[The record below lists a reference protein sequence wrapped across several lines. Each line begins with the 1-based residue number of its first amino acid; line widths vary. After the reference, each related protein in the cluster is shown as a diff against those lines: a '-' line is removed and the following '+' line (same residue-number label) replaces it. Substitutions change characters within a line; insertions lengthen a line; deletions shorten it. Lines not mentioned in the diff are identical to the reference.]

1 MQINYGRTKS
11 VIAGFIIA
19 AACLLNLPTAAQQ
32 PGPQAPRGTIS
43 DDDLVKLNQQ
53 IKELKNAT
61 FRAFLRMRLLSW
73 EAIDSAPTR
82 RQAAL
87 QLATQGVTD
96 LCDHQD
102 EVWLPTASSL
112 HESLIKQIKTLQSP
126 EDTAVEP
133 CVFKSESKTSSG
145 SGFSSGIKMLSN
157 PETTAA
163 GMDLVKAAIL
173 SGQVSA
179 DALLGQLLS
188 LNAAQSP
195 QLPELLSTVLTL
207 EEKQPGTLPL
217 RLLPFFTSL
226 FIDRSA
232 PAEITIRFVS
242 VAVRASRLPAEQL
255 ADPIARS
262 SVNQLMNGIIGP
274 ARRFTPAL
282 YPEIASRLNSVDRT
296 ALGRAESRLAAQER
310 IEKATDQLE
319 QLITEADST
328 SDELL
333 KTQYFF
339 RAARLAKERGQ
350 FSKAI
355 DLALKIGNDSHWLNE
370 FLSEIVVLAIK
381 KKSPNDATNAISK
394 LTKPLVKVTAFRLLG
409 EYYGANDDKVKSKDA
424 FTQAAKQLKTVDV
437 SVDKLRSSL
446 TLAESVLKYDPED
459 AYELFRESVKAINT
473 LPAPE
478 KEQEKMG
485 YVKLLPVAEDLIR
498 AFRLL
503 ATQEDQTATTLAT
516 EIKLPELRLSA
527 LSGAYSGREK
537 NP

>member
-1 MQINYGRTKS
+1 MQSHYGRTKS
-11 VIAGFIIA
+11 AIAALIIA
-19 AACLLNLPTAAQQ
+19 AVCLVSLPTAAQQ
-32 PGPQAPRGTIS
+32 PGPQGTVS
-43 DDDLVKLNQQ
+43 DDDFVKLNQQ

-61 FRAFLRMRLLSW
+61 FRAFLRMQLLNW
-73 EAIDSAPTR
+73 AATDSAATR

-87 QLATQGVTD
+87 QLASQGVTD
-96 LCDHQD
+96 LCEHQD
-102 EVWLPTASSL
+102 EVWLPTASWL
-112 HESLIKQIKTLQSP
+112 HEGLIKQIKTLQAP
-126 EDTAVEP
+126 EDTAIEP

-145 SGFSSGIKMLSN
+145 SGFSAGIKMLSN
-157 PETTAA
+157 PETSAA

-173 SGQVSA
+173 SGQVSP
-179 DALLGQLLS
+179 DAMLGQLHS

-226 FIDRSA
+226 FIDKST
-232 PAEITIRFVS
+232 PAEITTRFMS
-242 VAVRASRLPAEQL
+242 VAVRSSRLPAEQL
-255 ADPIARS
+255 ADPIVRS
-262 SVNQLMNGIIGP
+262 SISQLMNGIIGP
-274 ARRFTPAL
+274 ARQFTPAL

-296 ALGRAESRLAAQER
+296 ALGRAESRLAAAER

-350 FSKAI
+350 FNKAI
-355 DLALKIGNDSHWLNE
+355 DLALKIGNDSNWLNE
-370 FLSEIVVLAIK
+370 FLSEIVALAIK
-381 KKSPNDATNAISK
+381 KKSPNEATYAISK
-394 LTKPLVKVTAFRLLG
+394 MTKPLVKVTAFRLLG
-409 EYYGANDDKVKSKDA
+409 EYYGANDDKVKSKDS
-424 FTQAAKQLKTVDV
+424 FTQAAKQLKTVDA
-437 SVDKLRSSL
+437 SIDKVRASL
-446 TLAESVLKYDPED
+446 TLAESVLKYEPAD
-459 AYELFRESVKAINT
+459 AYELFRDSVKAINT

-478 KEQEKMG
+478 KEQEKMA
-485 YVKLLPVAEDLIR
+485 YVKLLPVAEELIR
-498 AFRLL
+498 SFRLL
-503 ATQEDQTATTLAT
+503 AAQEDQTATTLAA

-527 LSGAYSGREK
+527 LSGAYSRPEK

>member
-32 PGPQAPRGTIS
+32 PGPQAPSGTIS

-102 EVWLPTASSL
+102 EVWLPTASWL

-226 FIDRSA
+226 FIDKSA

-394 LTKPLVKVTAFRLLG
+394 LTKPLVKVTAFRLVG

-446 TLAESVLKYDPED
+446 TLAESVLKYEPED

>member
-32 PGPQAPRGTIS
+32 PGPQAPSGTIS

-102 EVWLPTASSL
+102 EVWLPTASWL

-226 FIDRSA
+226 FIDKSA

-355 DLALKIGNDSHWLNE
+355 DLALKIGNDSQWLNE

-394 LTKPLVKVTAFRLLG
+394 LTKPLVKVTAFRLVG

-446 TLAESVLKYDPED
+446 TLAESVLKYEPED